1 MVMEILKLGDK
12 ILTQKAKRVASVDD
26 SIRNLCASMTKTML
40 ENEGIGLAA
49 NQIGILRRII
59 IVLIDE
65 TPVAMINPEIIEF
78 SKNLVMMNEG
88 CLSIPGEYLDIERP
102 ESIKIKYR
110 DLKGKPHIESYSG
123 LTSRVIQHEI
133 DHLDGYTMDTRV

>member
-1 MVMEILKLGDK
+1 MIMEILKLGNK
-12 ILTQKAKRVASVDD
+12 ILKQKAKRVSSVDD
-26 SIRNLCASMTKTML
+26 SIRNLCASMIKTML

-49 NQIGILRRII
+49 NQIGILKCII
-59 IVLIDE
+59 IVLVDE
-65 TPVAMINPEIIEF
+65 TPVAMINPEIVEF
-78 SKNLVMMNEG
+78 SNQLVMMNEG

-102 ESIKIKYR
+102 ESIKVKYR

-133 DHLDGYTMDTRV
+133 DHLYGVTMNTKE